1 MNELTYKAKLYK
13 MRLVNIQRDFF
24 GNPVSSEDW
33 DKFGMVVEDDL
44 YLKEKFRFKN
54 PKTHTDYG
62 HHYMQCPVWGNC
74 LLAIG
79 KLKKTLDLGIVR
91 IVPRSVIYK
100 VPYLV
105 IEIYSPSFRN
115 PDVLAD
121 IVLCGINAS
130 LEKYGLELFLEPWES
145 EEPIHWNHDSWI
157 SYIKDLKD
165 HPEVGERCMGFEDA
179 VENEKIVKEHL
190 AKKEA
195 SKKGKKQIKSD
206 RIEDYIRLPHK
217 EKIVRFLKEKTKG
230 LNIQKDIARPFRF
243 LYDHGITHHIP
254 YKAVIKAIPEIH
266 LKIRESR
273 YNDWTNIQRTSYDGD
288 PKYKDLEKEIESVLQ
303 SDDSLN

>member
-195 SKKGKKQIKSD
+195 SNKRTKQIKGRS
-206 RIEDYIRLPHK
+206 K
-217 EKIVRFLKEKTKG
+217 
-230 LNIQKDIARPFRF
+230 
-243 LYDHGITHHIP
+243 
-254 YKAVIKAIPEIH
+254 
-266 LKIRESR
+266 
-273 YNDWTNIQRTSYDGD
+273 
-288 PKYKDLEKEIESVLQ
+288 
-303 SDDSLN
+303 